1 LKYKDVKHVT
11 LVDLDEGMTKLFQT
25 NSVLTKFNANS
36 LNNPKVE
43 VLNKDAFVWAKNTKK
58 QYDVV
63 VDSRSFKLQF
73 RKVIFLEFFTVPS
86 NKF

>member
-1 LKYKDVKHVT
+1 LKYKDVKACY

-43 VLNKDAFVWAKNTKK
+43 VLNKDAFAWAKNA
-58 QYDVV
+58 
-63 VDSRSFKLQF
+63 RL
-73 RKVIFLEFFTVPS
+73 
-86 NKF
+86 NMMW

>member
-1 LKYKDVKHVT
+1 
-11 LVDLDEGMTKLFQT
+11 MQIP
-25 NSVLTKFNANS
+25 

-63 VDSRSFKLQF
+63 VVDFPDPSNYSLGKLYSWSFL
-73 RKVIFLEFFTVPS
+73 VPS

>member
-1 LKYKDVKHVT
+1 
-11 LVDLDEGMTKLFQT
+11 MQI
-25 NSVLTKFNANS
+25 A

-73 RKVIFLEFFTVPS
+73 RKVILLEFFTVPS